1 MCSNQ
6 DGDLLLSSNSDLFDG
21 GEAEEVILE
30 PCMAMTGG
38 VEGIVGY
45 VQLGKDA
52 EERVIIGFDTQAGP
66 SVLDVGFDVSGAKVV
81 GRDGLVIVGAG
92 GKETNA
98 GVESEIRVLFGQDGE
113 DFAVP
118 VRSIPLLVGK
128 RSEAV
133 GADLLIGVKEQ
144 GRLVESVSARRSEV
158 KLSVPD
164 GAGGGYRQVLK
175 TTPIKV

>member
-1 MCSNQ
+1 MIPGCRSPHESSWLLFNLTNLLRCFKN
-6 DGDLLLSSNSDLFDG
+6 DLNSL
-21 GEAEEVILE
+21 VITR
-30 PCMAMTGG
+30 AKRHGRH
-38 VEGIVGY
+38 
-45 VQLGKDA
+45 D
-52 EERVIIGFDTQAGP
+52 
-66 SVLDVGFDVSGAKVV
+66 SFDVSGAKVV

-133 GADLLIGVKEQ
+133 GADLLI
-144 GRLVESVSARRSEV
+144 
-158 KLSVPD
+158 
-164 GAGGGYRQVLK
+164 
-175 TTPIKV
+175 